1 MPVIIACGA
10 ESNPSI
16 KLFGGSLMSIAKF
29 VSYPLVI
36 SREYNCESRLKNFAL
51 NIFKGPGCSAG
62 PVSVMTASFL
72 QRSVGAA
79 W

>member
-1 MPVIIACGA
+1 
-10 ESNPSI
+10 
-16 KLFGGSLMSIAKF
+16 MSVAKF